1 MTGLVWG
8 WVVVRLELVW
18 PVLMEVSVVI
28 AVAMS

>member
-1 MTGLVWG
+1 MTGLLLG